1 MTKDSEIDK
10 MVLEILSRLPGATA
24 NVIVPE
30 ITKKLGVTVDKVR
43 KRLISLEAR
52 GLIVRR
58 GTNFYPVQGPTTELA
73 RLLQEKRAEEKTD
86 EEDYLSEEESEPEQ
100 RQERARYLLIYDIP
114 QDVPASERA
123 MVYYRLNKAIKEIE
137 GEGGR
142 VVRLQRS
149 VIMTET
155 EEDARRLASCLPKD
169 RSKVWVFRVVE
180 EA

>member
-10 MVLEILSRLPGATA
+10 MVLEILNRIPGATA

-52 GLIVRR
+52 GLIARR
-58 GTNFYPVQGPTTELA
+58 GVNFYPVEGPTTELA
-73 RLLQEKRAEEKTD
+73 RLLQEKKAEERTD
-86 EEDYLSEEESEPEQ
+86 VEDAPPEGEPEPEL
-100 RQERARYLLIYDIP
+100 RQGRARYLLIYDIP

-123 MVYYRLNKAIKEIE
+123 MVYYRLNKAIKEI
-137 GEGGR
+137 GAEGGR

-149 VIMTET
+149 VMLAET
-155 EEDARRLASCLPKD
+155 KGAAERLASCLPKD
-169 RSKVWVFRVVE
+169 RSKVWIFRVLE